1 MASAG
6 EHALSPSALAGLVRL
21 RAMLERALRE
31 AEDSSE
37 PSRQIALVTLDG
49 ACEYAIRFSAH
60 CRGLPLKPE
69 AGFHTGLDLLR
80 KALVGRKQWGQT
92 GVRGVLELHA
102 ARNQA
107 QHMGLLPDR
116 ELMSNWVMDAEAF
129 IQELVKVAFDV
140 HLGDVMLA
148 EAIRDPDLRTLL
160 SEAERALNADDATRA
175 FLITDQAFLKA
186 RERWREQHGQARRE
200 DSGVGAS
207 SAVRFPATPSDP
219 LDHLEVDVF
228 ATDMSRY
235 TQLLTTR
242 RHLDLEIGGPEPDDA
257 EARSALLFVFDWILS
272 WEIFDAGYP
281 AERYTE
287 YWQSVGP
294 PQLDDGGPP
303 EIAWHV
309 HSYRLEAGAGREEEY
324 EMLLQ
329 LANIPSWTTSTWGL
343 DFSEALASAETEL
356 GHTTLG
362 IFPSIDFR
370 GLLRV
375 RVAVSVYPKDV
386 ALVLNRAVD
395 IATERYERRDEDM
408 RAAREKA
415 AELRESYA
423 AVLRDVATG
432 GVFGETTVTPELSS
446 TGIRY
451 TVGLTVPSATLS
463 DLNRAATIFS
473 GQGGHLAGTSQQAGK
488 IVFEA
493 FPLEEQALDQLRKAI
508 EGSEEEILRY
518 RNIAV
523 ERERERQSFTRQIED
538 LLGSAPPDIG
548 SPQAADE
555 DDSE

>member
-1 MASAG
+1 
-6 EHALSPSALAGLVRL
+6 
-21 RAMLERALRE
+21 MLERGLRE
-31 AEDSSE
+31 AKDRSE
-37 PSRQIALVTLDG
+37 PSRHIALVTLDG

-60 CRGLPLKPE
+60 CQGLPLKPE
-69 AGFHTGLDLLR
+69 AGFHTGLELLR

-102 ARNQA
+102 ARNQV

-116 ELMSNWVMDAEAF
+116 ELLSNWVMDAEAF

-140 HLGDVMLA
+140 QLGDVMLA
-148 EAIRDPDLRTLL
+148 EAIRDPDLRTSLG
-160 SEAERALNADDATRA
+160 EAERALNADDATRA
-175 FLITDQAFLKA
+175 FLITDQTFLKA
-186 RERWREQHGQARRE
+186 RERWREQHGQTRRE
-200 DSGVGAS
+200 DSGAGAS

-219 LDHLEVDVF
+219 LDHLEVQVF

-235 TQLLTTR
+235 TQMLTTR
-242 RHLDLEIGGPEPDDA
+242 RHLEIGGPEPDDA

-281 AERYTE
+281 AQRYTK

-303 EIAWHV
+303 RIAWHIQ
-309 HSYRLEAGAGREEEY
+309 SYRLETGAGREEEY

-329 LANIPSWTTSTWGL
+329 LANIPSWKTSTWGL

-356 GHTTLG
+356 GHTAPD
-362 IFPSIDFR
+362 IFPNIDFR

-375 RVAVSVYPKDV
+375 RVAVSADPKDV
-386 ALVLNRAVD
+386 VLLLNRAVD

-408 RAAREKA
+408 RAAQAKA
-415 AELRESYA
+415 AELRESYT

-432 GVFGETTVTPELSS
+432 GVFGEATVTPELSS

-451 TVGLTVPSATLS
+451 IVGLTVPSATLS

-493 FPLEEQALDQLRKAI
+493 FPLDEKALDQLRKAI

-518 RNIAV
+518 RDILAKT
-523 ERERERQSFTRQIED
+523 EMERQSFTRQIEN
-538 LLGSAPPDIG
+538 LLGSAPVDIG
-548 SPQAADE
+548 SQQATDE
-555 DDSE
+555 DETE

>member
-1 MASAG
+1 MASTG
-6 EHALSPSALAGLVRL
+6 EHSLSPSALAGLVRL

-31 AEDSSE
+31 AKDSSE

-49 ACEYAIRFSAH
+49 ACEYSIRFSAH
-60 CRGLPLKPE
+60 HRGSALKPH
-69 AGFHTGLDLLR
+69 AGFHEGIREVQKLRGWKSTGPAGL
-80 KALVGRKQWGQT
+80 
-92 GVRGVLELHA
+92 RGVIELHG
-102 ARNQA
+102 ARNQV

-129 IQELVKVAFDV
+129 IHELVNVAFDV
-140 HLGDVMLA
+140 QLGDVVLA

-207 SAVRFPATPSDP
+207 SAVRFPATLSDS

-242 RHLDLEIGGPEPDDA
+242 RHLDPEIGGPEPDDA

-294 PQLDDGGPP
+294 PRLDDGGPP

-343 DFSEALASAETEL
+343 DFPEALASAETEL
-356 GHTTLG
+356 EHTTLG

-375 RVAVSVYPKDV
+375 RVAVSADPKDV

-395 IATERYERRDEDM
+395 IATERHERRDEDLS
-408 RAAREKA
+408 AAQEEA
-415 AELRESYA
+415 AELRDSYT
-423 AVLRDVATG
+423 AVLQDVATG
-432 GVFGETTVTPELSS
+432 GVFGEATVTPELSS

-451 TVGLTVPSATLS
+451 TVGLTVPSATLW

-473 GQGGHLAGTSQQAGK
+473 GQGGHLAGASYQAGT

-493 FPLEEQALDQLRKAI
+493 FPSEEERALESLRKAI
-508 EGSEEEILRY
+508 KDSEEEILRY
-518 RNIAV
+518 RKIAV
-523 ERERERQSFTRQIED
+523 EHERERQSFTQQIEN

-548 SPQAADE
+548 SPQPADE
-555 DDSE
+555 ADSE

>member
-6 EHALSPSALAGLVRL
+6 EQTLSPSALAGLVRL
-21 RAMLERALRE
+21 RAMLERAYRE
-31 AEDSSE
+31 AKDSSE

-49 ACEYAIRFSAH
+49 ACEYAIRFSGH
-60 CRGLPLKPE
+60 HRGLVLKRD
-69 AGFHTGLDLLR
+69 ANFHDSIRELR
-80 KALVGRKQWGQT
+80 QLKGWKQT
-92 GVRGVLELHA
+92 GPSGLRGVIEMHA
-102 ARNQA
+102 ARNQT

-116 ELMSNWVMDAEAF
+116 ELMSGWVEDARAF
-129 IQELVKVAFDV
+129 IGELIEVSFGVA
-140 HLGDVMLA
+140 LGDVLLA
-148 EAIRDPDLRTLL
+148 EAIRDPDLRASLG
-160 SEAERALNADDATRA
+160 EAERALNADDATRA
-175 FLITDQAFLKA
+175 FSITDQAFLKA
-186 RERWREQHGQARRE
+186 RERWREQLGQARRE
-200 DSGVGAS
+200 DSGAGAS

-219 LDHLEVDVF
+219 LDHLEVQVF

-242 RHLDLEIGGPEPDDA
+242 RHLAIGGPKPDDA

-281 AERYTE
+281 AQRYTE

-294 PQLDDGGPP
+294 PQLDGGGSPK
-303 EIAWHV
+303 IAGHIQ
-309 HSYRLEAGAGREEEY
+309 SYRLEAGAGREEVY
-324 EMLLQ
+324 EVLLQ
-329 LANIPSWTTSTWGL
+329 LANIPSWKTSTWGL

-362 IFPSIDFR
+362 IFPSIDAR
-370 GLLRV
+370 GMLRV
-375 RVAVSVYPKDV
+375 RVAVSADPKDV

-395 IATERYERRDEDM
+395 IATERYEHRDEDM

-432 GVFGETTVTPELSS
+432 GVFGEATVTPELSS

-451 TVGLTVPSATLS
+451 TVGLTVSSATLP
-463 DLNRAATIFS
+463 DLNRATTIFS

-493 FPLEEQALDQLRKAI
+493 FPLEEEALDQLRKAI

-518 RNIAV
+518 RKIAV
-523 ERERERQSFTRQIED
+523 EHERERQSFTREIEN
-538 LLGSAPPDIG
+538 LLGAVPAETVD
-548 SPQAADE
+548 AAETTGDDE
-555 DDSE
+555 TA